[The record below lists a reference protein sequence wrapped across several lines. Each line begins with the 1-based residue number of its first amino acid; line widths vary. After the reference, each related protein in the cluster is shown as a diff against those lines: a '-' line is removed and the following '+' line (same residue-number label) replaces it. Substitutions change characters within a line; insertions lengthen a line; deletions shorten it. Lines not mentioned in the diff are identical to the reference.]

1 MSAAPGRSQASS
13 HRSAQHAGTPVSA
26 RASILTRLRAA
37 ATPQAVPLP
46 DVKAWFDARQRQE
59 DTAQRVSRLR
69 NAMQAMKTEVH
80 DTTAD
85 GWPDLLLR
93 LAAAKGLRNL
103 LIGSDTPHGAHLEAL
118 EPAHLILKRYSESI
132 DGWRDVLFNDVDAA
146 LTLAKSA
153 IAETGAVVLWP
164 TPTEPRLMSLV
175 PSVHFVLL
183 DVETI
188 HADFF
193 SAITAEGWSQ
203 GLPTNAL
210 LISGPSKTPDIQQTL
225 AFGAHGPRELVLLL
239 RHAEPAS
246 PGDVA

>member
-1 MSAAPGRSQASS
+1 MNTRLNPTPAPDG
-13 HRSAQHAGTPVSA
+13 SA
-26 RASILTRLRAA
+26 RASILARLRAA

-103 LIGSDTPHGAHLEAL
+103 LIGSDTPHGAQLEAL
-118 EPAHLILKRYSESI
+118 QPAHLILKRYSESI
-132 DGWRDVLFNDVDAA
+132 DGWRDVLFDDVDAA

-153 IAETGAVVLWP
+153 IAETGALVLWP
-164 TPTEPRLMSLV
+164 TPAEPRLMSLV

-183 DVETI
+183 DVATI

-193 SAITAEGWSQ
+193 SAITAEGWAQ

-210 LISGPSKTPDIQQTL
+210 LISGPSKTADIQQTL

-239 RHAEPAS
+239 RHAEPAN
-246 PGDVA
+246 PGEAE